1 MANTFKNSISASIGT
16 SPVDV
21 YTAGSGVTA
30 TVIGMTV
37 ANREASTITVD
48 VQVTD
53 TSGAV
58 TAYLVSGAPVPAGG
72 ALVVIGGDQ
81 KVVLE
86 TTDKITVTSD
96 TASSADAVLSLLE
109 QS

>member
-1 MANTFKNSISASIGT
+1 MANTFKNALSASVGT
-16 SPVDV
+16 SAVDV

-30 TVIGMTV
+30 TVIGLTV
-37 ANREASTITVD
+37 ANRTASAINVD

-58 TAYLVSGAPVPAGG
+58 TTYLVKGAPVPTGG
-72 ALVVIGGDQ
+72 ALIVVGGDQ

-86 TTDKITVTSD
+86 ASDKITVTSD
-96 TASSADAVLSLLE
+96 TASSADVTVSLLE
-109 QS
+109 QA

>member
-1 MANTFKNSISASIGT
+1 MANTFKNALSASVGAT
-16 SPVDV
+16 PVDV

-30 TVIGMTV
+30 TVIGLTV
-37 ANREASTITVD
+37 ANRESSAINVD

-53 TSGAV
+53 TSETV
-58 TAYLVSGAPVPAGG
+58 TTYLVKAAPVPSGG
-72 ALVVIGGDQ
+72 SLVIVGGDQ

-96 TASSADAVLSLLE
+96 TASSADVTVSILE

>member
-1 MANTFKNSISASIGT
+1 MANTFKNALSASIGT

-37 ANREASTITVD
+37 ANRESSSIEVD
-48 VQVTD
+48 VEVTD
-53 TSGAV
+53 DSGTV
-58 TAYLVSGAPVPAGG
+58 TTFLVKSAPVPAGG
-72 ALVVIGGDQ
+72 ALIVIGGEQ

-86 TTDKITVTSD
+86 AADKITVTSD
-96 TASSADAVLSLLE
+96 TASSADVTISILE